1 MKNLEQRQMG
11 KRKRA
16 LDTDQ
21 TTLEESSVPKSDSAS
36 ELNSLRKRVKVLEA
50 ENNELRLQI
59 STLQQL
65 RAQGSSPDEQRRKQQ
80 HDFFKYSNV
89 RRY

>member
-1 MKNLEQRQMG
+1 MKKPEQRQM
-11 KRKRA
+11 RNRA

-21 TTLEESSVPKSDSAS
+21 PTLGEPNVPKSDSAS

-50 ENNELRLQI
+50 ENSELRLQI